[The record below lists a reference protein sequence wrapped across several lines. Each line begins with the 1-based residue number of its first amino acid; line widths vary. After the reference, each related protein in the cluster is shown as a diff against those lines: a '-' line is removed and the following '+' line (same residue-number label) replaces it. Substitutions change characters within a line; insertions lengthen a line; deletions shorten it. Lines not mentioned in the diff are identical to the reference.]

1 VIDPA
6 KCTRPVPQNAVS
18 IASTML
24 TTDGLIAEIKE
35 QQAQPHE
42 AGLNY

>member
-1 VIDPA
+1 
-6 KCTRPVPQNAVS
+6 
-18 IASTML
+18 ML